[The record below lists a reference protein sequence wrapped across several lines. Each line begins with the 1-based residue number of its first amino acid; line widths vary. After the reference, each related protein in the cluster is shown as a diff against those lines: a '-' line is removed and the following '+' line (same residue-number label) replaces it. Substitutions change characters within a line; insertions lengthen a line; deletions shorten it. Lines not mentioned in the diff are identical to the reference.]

1 MPFFSWPKLWKKY
14 PQYKGLQLQ
23 VVMAPRNVGKST
35 STYELLKK
43 HAFTTDNKIV
53 LMRNTD
59 TELQTM
65 KGDFNNRFAGRYRFV
80 GDFIYELKKV
90 AKKGKP
96 EFFSLGAVVGYG
108 VAVSTYTKYKSIEAR
123 GIRYIFYE
131 EFNEDTALGRNIYA
145 NFINLITTLIR
156 FNETQILMIGNKD
169 SFNNDFFINWDIVPK
184 ENFNHDELFPIKGSD
199 GKDIGI
205 CYDLG
210 ANQFS
215 DLDNKATLFNAL
227 GQLDNRTKNYIN
239 GGYKHAI
246 NNMVK
251 NYKLIKQDF
260 EHKFNFSITDGT
272 YALGKHGDYWAVLSP
287 WNFNDP
293 NKPAYALT
301 KHGNLNGVTLD
312 REETNNIYEF
322 LLKNFKAKKLI
333 FDSYD
338 TLINFENVAIMW
350 QMSH

>member
-1 MPFFSWPKLWKKY
+1 
-14 PQYKGLQLQ
+14 
-23 VVMAPRNVGKST
+23 MAPRNVGKST

-43 HAFTTDNKIV
+43 HAFTPDNKIV

-65 KGDFNNRFAGRYRFV
+65 KGDFNNRFAGHYRFV

-123 GIRYIFYE
+123 GIKYIFYE

-169 SFNNDFFINWDIVPK
+169 SFNNDFFINWDIIPK
-184 ENFNHDELFPIKGSD
+184 ENFNQDELFPIKGSD

-260 EHKFNFSITDGT
+260 EHKFNFSIADGT